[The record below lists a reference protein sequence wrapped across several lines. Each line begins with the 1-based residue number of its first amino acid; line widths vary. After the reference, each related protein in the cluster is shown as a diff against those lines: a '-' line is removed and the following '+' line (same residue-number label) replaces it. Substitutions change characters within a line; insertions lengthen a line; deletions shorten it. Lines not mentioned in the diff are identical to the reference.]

1 MVTILYA
8 DVTGCD
14 ETALVEQ
21 YLNTIDACHRS
32 KVTAYKPV
40 RSKALSLAAGIL
52 MQVGVRAMTEPA
64 GLDTDLL
71 STADDGIAF
80 LNYDDFH
87 VLYEPMQLSYEK
99 GGYGKPALKTYPDIR
114 FSLSH
119 SGAIAAVSFS
129 IVETGMDVQF
139 HRPANYVRIAERFFA
154 PAEIAFL
161 QSVRQR
167 MFDEKKSTA
176 VFHDLWAAKEAYVKF
191 TGEGLFKPFDSFEA
205 ELRYTTLPVT
215 GVIEPEGASLI
226 YPIAVT
232 DYSFCLCTAAPPDIR
247 VLRVQLHT

>member
-21 YLNTIDACHRS
+21 YLDTVDAYHRGRI
-32 KVTAYKPV
+32 TAYKPV
-40 RSKALSLAAGIL
+40 RAKALSLAAGVL

-71 STADDGIAF
+71 STGDDGIAF

-87 VLYEPMQLSYEK
+87 VLYEPMPLTYEK
-99 GGYGKPALKTYPDIR
+99 GEFGKPLLKTVPEIK

-119 SGAIAAVSFS
+119 SGSIAAVSLAT
-129 IVETGMDVQF
+129 IDTGMDVQF
-139 HRPANYVRIAERFFA
+139 HRPTNYVRIAERFFA

-167 MFDEKKSTA
+167 MLDDKKSTA
-176 VFHDLWAAKEAYVKF
+176 VFHDLWAAKEAYVKY

-205 ELRYTTLPVT
+205 ELHYTTLPVT
-215 GVIEPEGASLI
+215 GVIEPDGACLI

-232 DYSFCLCTAAPPDIR
+232 DYSFCLCTENPPDVR
-247 VLRVQLHT
+247 VMRVTLRT